1 MSFKVFVYMAFTI
14 GQFYPWKTLTLDLL
28 INHIMDF
35 AYVL

>member
-28 INHIMDF
+28 FYRLLI
-35 AYVL
+35 L